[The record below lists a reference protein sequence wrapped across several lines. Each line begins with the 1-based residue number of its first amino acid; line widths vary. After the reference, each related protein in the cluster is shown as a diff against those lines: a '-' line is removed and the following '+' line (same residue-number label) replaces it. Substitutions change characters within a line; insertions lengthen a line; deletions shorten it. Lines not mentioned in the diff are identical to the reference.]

1 MSHTISDDSTSEFIV
16 SDAITD
22 VEQPFPFKDL
32 LSLDYFKRHRAG
44 YYDCR
49 EHGWQ
54 IPTRNYYNLLTYLT
68 EIHEYRMDDA
78 KTFAKRFRTEAADL
92 SNADATF
99 AELIVYRYYVRPV
112 YEGLMRAVKLG
123 REDCDIVI
131 ERLDGSCAFLEVF
144 SVKPKLPQIPAGEK
158 CVAYDIRTHT
168 QDAMASVRQK
178 LLRKI
183 REQSQMTKPRENYA
197 VIELNDPS
205 IAGNFSVLSSLSS
218 GYKITID
225 LRTMKAVDAWYDWTN
240 SVFDDEALRYLKAVI
255 VFDLGDYESRRLIE
269 NPRYQRSSD
278 V

>member
-1 MSHTISDDSTSEFIV
+1 MGQTMPNDSTSEFIV

-22 VEQPFPFKDL
+22 SEQRFPFKDL

-54 IPTRNYYNLLTYLT
+54 IPKRNYYNLLTFLT
-68 EIHEYRMDDA
+68 EIHEYRPDDA
-78 KTFAKRFRTEAADL
+78 KAFAKRFRTEVADL

-99 AELIVYRYYVRPV
+99 AEMIVYRYYVRLV
-112 YEGLMRAVKLG
+112 YEGLIRAVRLG
-123 REDCDIVI
+123 RGDCDVVI
-131 ERLDGSCAFLEVF
+131 ERLDASCAFLEVF
-144 SVKPKLPQIPAGEK
+144 SVKPKFPEIPPGEK
-158 CVAYDIRTHT
+158 FVAYDIRTHT
-168 QDAMASVRQK
+168 QNAMASVRQK

-183 REQSQMTKPRENYA
+183 SEQNQMTKPRENYA

-218 GYKITID
+218 GYKVTID
-225 LRTMKAVDAWYDWTN
+225 LRTMKAVNAGYDWTS
-240 SVFDDEALRYLKAVI
+240 SVFDDEALRYLKSVI
-255 VFDLGDYESRRLIE
+255 VFDLGDYESRRFVD
-269 NPRYQRSSD
+269 NPRYQRAGN